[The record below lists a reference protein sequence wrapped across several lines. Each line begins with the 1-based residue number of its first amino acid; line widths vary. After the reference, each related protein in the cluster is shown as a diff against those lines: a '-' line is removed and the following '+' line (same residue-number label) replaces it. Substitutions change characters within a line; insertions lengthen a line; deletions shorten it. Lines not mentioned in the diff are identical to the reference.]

1 MRPPSV
7 LSMTNF
13 PGSTP
18 PVGRTGATA
27 RPQRGATHASNLP
40 KNQRSSAPTVRPLL
54 LLLGTGTMLFAVGGR
69 WDIAAAAWIFPV
81 LLLRFTRLSRAGTG
95 ALWIW
100 SAHTAAA
107 VFWVQESAIGLN
119 PVTAAGAVALAALQT
134 LPFLADRLLVN
145 RLRPAVAALAFPAAV
160 AGGEFL
166 ITVLSPFG
174 TAYGVLAVTQYGDL
188 PLLQIISVTGS
199 WGIGFLIAY
208 FASTVNRIWERPSW
222 RGGLVYGA
230 VLLTVVL
237 AGGARLAFS
246 PSTST
251 TVRIAGVSP
260 GRTVTDDLKSRL
272 GRITGGSAGIAAAP
286 APTVQ
291 PAMTAVENDLLAAT
305 QREAAAGAKI
315 VVWPEEAVKTQEAH
329 ESAAIADAQEQARRS
344 GVHLEIGLRVYSTT
358 APSYGRDEAIL
369 IDPHGK
375 VLWTYQ
381 KAHPIPGSEK
391 FTPGDGHVPVADTPY
406 GRIADVI
413 CYDADFP
420 AMMRTRADIM
430 LVPSHDWK
438 EYGGAH
444 TMKASL
450 RAIEGGYSVVRQD
463 AEGVST
469 AFDNEGRVLATA
481 DYFTTGRQTMV
492 AYVPT
497 RGGTTIYDRIGDLFA
512 WLCLAGV
519 AALTVTALARPC
531 RPASAMDRTETGDS
545 AD

>member
-1 MRPPSV
+1 
-7 LSMTNF
+7 MTNF
-13 PGSTP
+13 PVSNP
-18 PVGRTGATA
+18 PVGRTSPTA
-27 RPQRGATHASNLP
+27 RPQRGATNASNAP
-40 KNQRSSAPTVRPLL
+40 KNQRGSAPAARPLL
-54 LLLGTGTMLFAVGGR
+54 LLFGTGTMLFAVGGR
-69 WDIAAAAWIFPV
+69 WDIAATAWIFPV
-81 LLLRFTRLSRAGTG
+81 LLLRFTRLSRAWTG

-100 SAHTAAA
+100 LAHIAAA
-107 VFWVQESAIGLN
+107 VFWIQESAIGLN
-119 PVTAAGAVALAALQT
+119 PVSAAGAAALAALQT

-174 TAYGVLAVTQYGDL
+174 TAYGSLAVTQYGDL

-222 RGGLVYGA
+222 RSGLVYGA

-237 AGGARLAFS
+237 TGSARLAFS

-260 GRTVTDDLKSRL
+260 GRTVTDHLKTTL

-286 APTVQ
+286 ASTVE
-291 PAMTAVENDLLAAT
+291 PAMTAVENDLLAST
-305 QREAAAGAKI
+305 RREAAAGAKI
-315 VVWPEEAVKTQEAH
+315 VVWPEEGVKTQEAH
-329 ESAAIADAQEQARRS
+329 ESAAITDAQEQARRS
-344 GVHLEIGLRVYSTT
+344 GVYLEIGLRVYSTT
-358 APSYGRDEAIL
+358 APAYGRDEAIL

-406 GRIADVI
+406 GRIANVI

-438 EYGGAH
+438 AFGGAH

-469 AFDNEGRVLATA
+469 AYDNKGQALATT
-481 DYFTTGRQTMV
+481 DYFTTGRQTVV

-497 RGGTTIYDRIGDLFA
+497 HGVTTIYDRIGDLFA

-519 AALTVTALARPC
+519 AALTVTAVARPW
-531 RPASAMDRTETGDS
+531 RPASATSRTGTGHSVD
-545 AD
+545 